1 LLRSEQQAR
10 PNAINGENGD
20 GNENENEM
28 KTTLPLLLCS
38 EQQANAVNENPNGLV
53 KTSAVNPVG
62 ETRSRKEGRTT
73 GKR

>member
-28 KTTLPLLLCS
+28 KT
-38 EQQANAVNENPNGLV
+38 
-53 KTSAVNPVG
+53 KM
-62 ETRSRKEGRTT
+62 K
-73 GKR
+73 